1 MSSSLRRLQRDV
13 IRNKCY
19 MRNGNK
25 KSFKNE
31 WEKIH
36 YGEIEETNDDGEV
49 IAVKSKKVEKPK
61 QQHFDNSKSYLK
73 YLKAAKAF
81 AESVRNKSQ
90 TKSNTNAKAKV
101 C

>member
-1 MSSSLRRLQRDV
+1 MSSLRRLQRDV

-19 MRNGNK
+19 KRNGNK

-31 WEKIH
+31 WDKLH
-36 YGEIEETNDDGEV
+36 YGVIEETNDDGEV
-49 IAVKSKKVEKPK
+49 VTVKSKKVEKSK
-61 QQHFDNSKSYLK
+61 QRHFDDGKSYLR

-90 TKSNTNAKAKV
+90 NKSNTNAKAKV

>member
-31 WEKIH
+31 WEKFH
-36 YGEIEETNDDGEV
+36 YGEVEETNDEGEV
-49 IAVKSKKVEKPK
+49 IAVKSNKVEKPK
-61 QQHFDNSKSYLK
+61 KQHFDNGKSYMK
-73 YLKAAKAF
+73 YIKAMKAF
-81 AESVRNKSQ
+81 AENVRNKSHN
-90 TKSNTNAKAKV
+90 KSSAREKV